1 MKKKN
6 FRRLS
11 VFLLLIFVL
20 VLTGCASTK
29 KVNPVTT
36 DDPTEEPTGS
46 DTGKIKQTAVYET
59 AGTATGLTINAT
71 LTNQNAIR
79 INIGKLNLSNST
91 VTSSGK
97 SSNLNESNL
106 YGLNA
111 TVSAIGGTTITI
123 NDSSITSSGYGAT
136 AVFATGIGSTV
147 TLSNLTIKTSGESAR
162 GLSAVYMGA
171 IDMSDSTLTT
181 QGIDSPAVYSMAS
194 ISVSDSV
201 LLATGA
207 QAVVIDGKNYVLLA
221 NTETTG
227 TVGNGV
233 MIYQSTSDTEPVGTG
248 SITIRGGSLSA
259 KEGSLFYITNTDASI
274 SLTNTQLTGT
284 GTLLKAEA
292 TTKWGKVGANGGNVT
307 LTANSQ
313 TLPGNI
319 IADKLSSI
327 RLILKQ
333 SEMTSEINTENTA
346 KSIILNM
353 DATSVWNVT
362 GNSYLNV
369 FVDGD
374 TTLSNINDNGFTVYY
389 DAANPANSWLNART
403 IELNSGGQLTPIVK

>member
-1 MKKKN
+1 MKKRN

-20 VLTGCASTK
+20 MLTGCASDK
-29 KVNPVTT
+29 KDDPDTT
-36 DDPTEEPTGS
+36 NDPTEEPTGS
-46 DTGKIKQTAVYET
+46 DTGKIKQTAAHET
-59 AGTATGLTINAT
+59 AGTMTGLTINAT

-79 INIGKLNLSNST
+79 INIGKLDLSNST

-111 TVSAIGGTTITI
+111 TVSAIGGATITI
-123 NDSSITSSGYGAT
+123 KDSSITSGGYGAT

-201 LLATGA
+201 LLAAGA

-292 TTKWGKVGANGGNVT
+292 TTKWGKAGANGGNVT

-333 SEMTSEINTENTA
+333 SEMTSTINTDNTA
-346 KSIILNM
+346 KSMTLNM

-374 TTLSNINDNGFTVYY
+374 TTLSNINDNGFTIYY
-389 DAANPANSWLNART
+389 DAANAANSWLNAST